1 MCNFS
6 QISELKVKETMAG
19 YSTSTY
25 PVILGTLYLNNDVED
40 TRVHVIKSTLC
51 AWMEN
56 FYLEPNFV
64 LKNKI
69 FT

>member
-1 MCNFS
+1 
-6 QISELKVKETMAG
+6 MAG
-19 YSTSTY
+19 YFTSTY
-25 PVILGTLYLNNDVED
+25 PVILGTLYLNSDVED